1 VPGKDSRD
9 CLGVGS
15 AAKTDSTLDVERQF
29 QNKGA
34 IPNNAINKGEAEAME
49 HEEETPRTS
58 GTGRRIDS
66 FLTHGRRRRE
76 EKETKK
82 DHHRDGSGPD
92 YQEVWQHSF
101 RLLCAVWRA
110 VSHAGRGDSRRRRQ
124 SAGYSPLGG
133 RRNDS
138 LHENPGRSTAY
149 LP

>member
-1 VPGKDSRD
+1 
-9 CLGVGS
+9 
-15 AAKTDSTLDVERQF
+15 
-29 QNKGA
+29 
-34 IPNNAINKGEAEAME
+34 ME
-49 HEEETPRTS
+49 QKEKPPRTS

-82 DHHRDGSGPD
+82 DHHRDGSGAD
-92 YQEVWQHSF
+92 YKEVWQRNS

-110 VSHAGRGDSRRRRQ
+110 VSHAGRGDGRRWRQ

-133 RRNDS
+133 RRIDS
-138 LHENPGRSTAY
+138 LHKNPGRSTAY